1 MNSGIGFFAAALW
14 TFAAVAHGAAV
25 VPQLH
30 WNRD

>member
-1 MNSGIGFFAAALW
+1 MNSEIGFCAALW